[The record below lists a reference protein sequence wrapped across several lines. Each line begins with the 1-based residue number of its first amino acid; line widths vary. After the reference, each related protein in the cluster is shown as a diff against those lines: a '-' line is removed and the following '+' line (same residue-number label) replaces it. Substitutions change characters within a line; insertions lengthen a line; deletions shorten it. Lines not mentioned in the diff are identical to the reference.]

1 MSKKNKKAN
10 LKNVPR
16 VGCNDMQETNMHSF
30 IKQFLHAEDR
40 KKNSKILPSR
50 TSSSSKRAR
59 PEWIIITSGGRCS
72 ARDNHKGT
80 ERCTILWR
88 RRPENRALISPSI
101 TTG

>member
-1 MSKKNKKAN
+1 MLQEWVVMICKKQTCIHLLNN
-10 LKNVPR
+10 F
-16 VGCNDMQETNMHSF
+16 CMQRTERRT
-30 IKQFLHAEDR
+30 
-40 KKNSKILPSR
+40 LPSR

-88 RRPENRALISPSI
+88 RRLENRALISPSI